1 LTAYLSLAKAQKG
14 LLDAIIEH
22 ALTFW
27 KASTIY
33 ALSPQAAQEYF
44 RKRRLEIE
52 ADIILHAGTE
62 ALGGGGGT
70 TEQLTQT
77 LSPETRQLVT
87 PITMPTPPPTTKPA
101 AEDVMAG
108 LTAIPRMIIPTPENV
123 RILFEKPVE
132 SLAES
137 LAASPSAVIEYS
149 RHNLADAAMRM
160 AESGREML
168 RMASQ
173 IATAI
178 SLKAPVT
185 VEGLTVTPEKALD
198 MLRNAFQAGY
208 NILIGFI
215 ESIATLTEHAP
226 LTIYEESKVLDAVTE
241 TTANLTAIRQLA
253 QQPPRTIPP
262 LKLKTIYGYE
272 YICAICGAVYYTPAE
287 LEAHRRATG
296 HGKV

>member
-22 ALTFW
+22 ASTFW

-77 LSPETRQLVT
+77 LSPETRQVVT
-87 PITMPTPPPTTKPA
+87 PITMPTPPPPTKPA
-101 AEDVMAG
+101 AEAVMAG
-108 LTAIPRMIIPTPENV
+108 LTAIPRMMIPTPENV

-226 LTIYEESKVLDAVTE
+226 LTIYEESKILDAVTE

-262 LKLKTIYGYE
+262 LKVKTIYGYE
-272 YICAICGAVYYTPAE
+272 YICPNCGAVYYTPAE
-287 LEAHRRATG
+287 LEIHRRATG
-296 HGKV
+296 HGAV

>member
-22 ALTFW
+22 ASTFW
-27 KASTIY
+27 KASTLY

-87 PITMPTPPPTTKPA
+87 PITPPTPLPPTKPA
-101 AEDVMAG
+101 AEAVMAG
-108 LTAIPRMIIPTPENV
+108 LTAIPRMFIPTPENV

-137 LAASPSAVIEYS
+137 LAASPTAVIEYS
-149 RHNLADAAMRM
+149 RHNLADTAIRM
-160 AESGREML
+160 AESSREML

-226 LTIYEESKVLDAVTE
+226 LTIYEESKILDAVTE

-272 YICAICGAVYYTPAE
+272 YICPNCGAVYYTPAE

-296 HGKV
+296 HGTV

>member
-22 ALTFW
+22 ASTFW
-27 KASTIY
+27 KASTLY

-52 ADIILHAGTE
+52 ADIILHAGEETI
-62 ALGGGGGT
+62 GGGGGT
-70 TEQLTQT
+70 TEQLTQI

-87 PITMPTPPPTTKPA
+87 PITPPTPLPTKPA
-101 AEDVMAG
+101 AEAVMAG

-137 LAASPSAVIEYS
+137 LAASPTAVIEYS
-149 RHNLADAAMRM
+149 RHNLADTAMRM

-178 SLKAPVT
+178 SLKTPVT

-208 NILIGFI
+208 NILVGFI

-226 LTIYEESKVLDAVTE
+226 LTIYEESKILDAVTE
-241 TTANLTAIRQLA
+241 TTANLTAIRQMA
-253 QQPPRTIPP
+253 QQPPRTLPP

-272 YICAICGAVYYTPAE
+272 YICAICGAVYYEPAE

-296 HGKV
+296 HGTL